1 MKALVVTTLQ
11 RKILFLFC
19 FVAGSVHDYTLM
31 KSTFDSK
38 SPWFYK
44 AKVWLDLGFH
54 GAVDYYGNKS
64 RIILPHKKPRKSKNN
79 PEPKLTDAQ
88 VEYNRQHA
96 RTRISVEH
104 AIGGMK
110 SFHCLTH
117 RIRNHLDSIIDSIFW
132 IPAGLW
138 NLKIS

>member
-31 KSTFDSK
+31 KMIFDSE

-44 AKVWLDLGFH
+44 AKVWVDLGFH
-54 GAVDYYGNKS
+54 GANDYYRNES
-64 RIILPHKKPRKSKNN
+64 RINLPHKKPRKSKNN

-88 VEYNRQHA
+88 LKHNQQ
-96 RTRISVEH
+96 H

-132 IPAGLW
+132 LPAGLW

>member
-1 MKALVVTTLQ
+1 MKALIVTTLQ

-31 KSTFDSK
+31 KMIFDK
-38 SPWFYK
+38 NSPWFHK

-54 GAVDYYGNKS
+54 GADKHYGEKS
-64 RIILPHKKPRKSKNN
+64 RINLPHKKPRKSKNN
-79 PEPKLTDAQ
+79 PNPKITEAQ
-88 VEYNRQHA
+88 SKDNQQHA
-96 RTRISVEH
+96 RTRVAVEH

-110 SFHCLTH
+110 SFYCLTH
-117 RIRNHLDSIIDSIFW
+117 RIRNHLNSIIDSIFW